1 MTLHGLIQRLAGWP
15 AHALTAVLLAL
26 LPATASAALSAS
38 ATMTATQISGG
49 YHYAIT
55 LDNTGST
62 TVGTFWFAWVPGANF
77 MTVAPTN
84 VQTPSGWTANFV
96 GPSSANSIQWVATNT
111 LAAGGSLS
119 GFSFD
124 STLTPSQ
131 MTGPAS
137 GGNEVVTS
145 FVYTGAPLVGTG
157 FQFNP
162 TVSSGPTAITAV
174 ASVLPGGRSVQ
185 TGSAAT
191 VFASFI
197 NTGSTTLNGCDIA
210 LPSSPPAGLAIS
222 YQTTNSSTN
231 ALTGS
236 PNTPV
241 SIAGN
246 NGLQTFLLSFTD
258 STAVTAPGLALNF
271 SCSGT
276 TSVATIPGVN
286 TVDLLFS
293 TTPVTDIIA
302 LAAVAT
308 NNGIV
313 SMPVGGAGAFAVAT
327 INAGAAGTI
336 TASTDTNGASL
347 PVSVSLCQTNASA
360 QCMGAPSSTVTLSD
374 AAGATPTFSV
384 FVSDSGA
391 ISLDPANSRIF
402 VRFKDGSGTSH
413 GSTSVAVETM

>member
-1 MTLHGLIQRLAGWP
+1 MTLNGLIQRFAGRPAQVLA
-15 AHALTAVLLAL
+15 AALLAL
-26 LPATASAALSAS
+26 LPATASAAESAS
-38 ATMTATQISGG
+38 ATMIATQISGG

-55 LDNTGST
+55 LNDTGTT
-62 TVGTFWFAWVPGANF
+62 TVGTFWFAWVPGLNF
-77 MTVAPTN
+77 MSVVPTN
-84 VQTPSGWTANFV
+84 VQAPSGWMATMV
-96 GPSSANSIQWVATNT
+96 SSNGNSILYVATT
-111 LAAGGSLS
+111 PLGAGQSLS

-124 STLTPSQ
+124 STLTPAQ

-137 GGNEVVTS
+137 GGNYEVVTS
-145 FVYTGAPLVGTG
+145 FVYSGMPFSDAG

-162 TVSSGPTAITAV
+162 TVSSGPPAITAV
-174 ASVLPGGRSVQ
+174 AAVLPGGRSVQ

-293 TTPVTDIIA
+293 ATPVTDIIA

>member
-15 AHALTAVLLAL
+15 AQALVAALLAL
-26 LPATASAALSAS
+26 LPATANAGLSAS

-55 LDNTGST
+55 LDNNGST

-77 MTVAPTN
+77 MSAVPTN
-84 VQTPSGWTANFV
+84 AQAPSGWKANLIS
-96 GPSSANSIQWVATNT
+96 GGGNSIQYVATSL
-111 LAAGGSLS
+111 LAAGNSLS

-131 MTGPAS
+131 LMGPSS
-137 GGNEVVTS
+137 GGNEVLTS
-145 FVYTGAPLVGTG
+145 FVYSGAPFSDNG

-162 TVSSGPTAITAV
+162 SLSSGPTTITAV

-191 VFASFI
+191 VFASFE
-197 NTGSTTLNGCDIA
+197 NTGSATLNGCNIA
-210 LPSSPPAGLAIS
+210 LPGSAPAGLGIT
-222 YQTTNSSTN
+222 YQTTNPSTN
-231 ALTGS
+231 ALTGT

-241 SIAGN
+241 SINGGN
-246 NGLQTFLLSFTD
+246 TNQTFLLSFTD
-258 STAVTAPGLALNF
+258 SSAATESAMALNF

-293 TTPVTDIIA
+293 TTPITDVIA
-302 LAAVAT
+302 LAATAT

-313 SMPVGGAGAFAVAT
+313 SMPVGGAGAFAVASA
-327 INAGAAGTI
+327 NVGASGSI
-336 TASTDTNGASL
+336 TVSTDTNGATL
-347 PVSVSLCQTNASA
+347 PIAVNVCQTNASA
-360 QCMGAPSSTVTLSD
+360 ACMAPPSATVTLTDS
-374 AAGATPTFSV
+374 AGATPTFSV
-384 FVSDSGA
+384 FINASAA

-402 VRFKDGSGTSH
+402 VRFKDSSGTSH
-413 GSTSVAVETM
+413 GSTSVAVQTM